1 MPEKTWKK
9 QCIQTTLMNLH
20 SSSNLHNNKTQFSFS
35 LLSHSLSHPNEPLF
49 LSFLGTS
56 HREKIEE
63 RSTSL
68 RWGVGVSKFDLFKVG
83 DSSDICS
90 NGGDDGNSY
99 FNILFKTRSNSFN
112 LFQQWDSIMTKAS
125 KGRERWTMGNGW
137 GSNYA
142 GPSTICPKH
151 CSRSHDLFYSLF
163 KHLQKETIFF
173 PNNNYQISFLF
184 LVFEFVLDFSKHKKA
199 AFGCYS

>member
-1 MPEKTWKK
+1 MNPFFSPSLALHTERKLKRDQRVWDEVLECQNLIRWEILQIFVQMVGMMAILTLRSYSK
-9 QCIQTTLMNLH
+9 QEATVLTF
-20 SSSNLHNNKTQFSFS
+20 SN
-35 LLSHSLSHPNEPLF
+35 NE
-49 LSFLGTS
+49 T
-56 HREKIEE
+56 
-63 RSTSL
+63 
-68 RWGVGVSKFDLFKVG
+68 VQAV
-83 DSSDICS
+83 
-90 NGGDDGNSY
+90 
-99 FNILFKTRSNSFN
+99 
-112 LFQQWDSIMTKAS
+112 IMTKAS